1 VLREGRVLQ
10 KKRTLKSWFGFR
22 NRLSQFLG
30 GVLDDFAI
38 AAIATHTSEFVHRRR
53 DAGAA
58 L

>member
-38 AAIATHTSEFVHRRR
+38 AAIAKEP
-53 DAGAA
+53 
-58 L
+58 